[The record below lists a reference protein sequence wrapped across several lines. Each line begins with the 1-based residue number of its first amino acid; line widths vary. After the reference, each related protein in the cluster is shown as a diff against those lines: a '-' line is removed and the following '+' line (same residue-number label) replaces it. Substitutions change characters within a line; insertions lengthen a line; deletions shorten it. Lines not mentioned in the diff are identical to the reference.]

1 LLNRHVAAK
10 LDRLGL
16 EANIKTFPRNER
28 KEEKSCCDNLLD
40 SNPPS
45 KLTTT
50 MSGQQKTQK
59 SRSDKGPRGR
69 PSWVVGTKFVFLS
82 QYSEDWR
89 MATDHGV
96 VVAGRF
102 YTKITKRFI
111 KKYGW
116 HFNRW
121 EDKECADLDEETID
135 DEESDPDIDNEELAQ
150 RSLYYK
156 ELREVS
162 TFHL

>member
-1 LLNRHVAAK
+1 
-10 LDRLGL
+10 
-16 EANIKTFPRNER
+16 
-28 KEEKSCCDNLLD
+28 
-40 SNPPS
+40 
-45 KLTTT
+45 

-69 PSWVVGTKFVFLS
+69 PSWVVGTKFVFLN
-82 QYSEDWR
+82 QYSEDWQS
-89 MATDHGV
+89 ATDQGV
-96 VVAGRF
+96 VAAGRF

-135 DEESDPDIDNEELAQ
+135 DEESDPDLDNEELAQ
-150 RSLYYK
+150 RLKYYK